1 MACRKRSGEQ
11 GYAGGDDPQDAV
23 VSNVHEM
30 FVELTGRLNYPM
42 LLVTAAA
49 DGKRSG
55 CLVGFSTQCSI
66 DPARF
71 VVCLSD
77 KNHTTRVAAAADALA
92 VHFPP
97 AEAVGLAELFGSQ
110 TGDEI
115 DKFSR
120 CQWHTGPL
128 GVPIVDACRRWF
140 VGTIVER
147 RKLGDHVAFV
157 LEPVDARDDGGNDTL
172 TFSDVKHLE
181 PGHDA

>member
-1 MACRKRSGEQ
+1 MACRKRIDQ
-11 GYAGGDDPQDAV
+11 PGYVGGDNQQDAA
-23 VSNVHEM
+23 VSNVQEM
-30 FVELTGRLNYPM
+30 FIELTGRLNYPM
-42 LLVTAAA
+42 LLVTTAANG
-49 DGKRSG
+49 DRSG
-55 CLVGFSTQCSI
+55 CLVGFATQCSI

-71 VVCLSD
+71 AVCLSD
-77 KNHTTRVAAAADALA
+77 KNRTTRVASAADALA

-110 TGDEI
+110 TGDTI

-128 GVPIVDACRRWF
+128 GLPIIDACRRWF
-140 VGTIVER
+140 IGTILER
-147 RKLGDHVAFV
+147 HKLGDHVAFV
-157 LEPVDARDDGGNDTL
+157 LEPVAARDDGGGDTL